1 MDDRFE
7 ATAQVWRYDG
17 PSAWHVLSL
26 PAAVSADVKERF
38 GMMSAGF
45 GSLRV
50 EARIGQTTWRT
61 SIFYDKA
68 SGRYL
73 LPLKADVRRAE
84 GLAAGDEVAFVV
96 TVA

>member
-17 PSAWHVLSL
+17 PSAWHFLSL
-26 PAAVSADVKERF
+26 PSAVSADVRERF

-50 EARIGQTTWRT
+50 EARIGETTWRT

-73 LPLKADVRRAE
+73 LPLKAEVRRAE

>member
-7 ATAQVWRYDG
+7 ATAHVWRYDG
-17 PSAWHVLSL
+17 PSAWHFLSL
-26 PAAVSADVKERF
+26 PVAVSADVKERF

-50 EARIGQTTWRT
+50 EARIGETTWRT

-68 SGRYL
+68 SGCYL

-84 GLAAGDEVAFVV
+84 GLVAGDEVAFAL
-96 TVA
+96 TVS

>member
-7 ATAQVWRYDG
+7 ARAQVWRYDG
-17 PSAWHVLSL
+17 PAAWHFLSL
-26 PAAVSADVKERF
+26 PEAVSAEVKERF

-50 EARIGQTTWRT
+50 EARIGATTWRT
-61 SIFYDKA
+61 SIFYDRA

-84 GLAAGDEVAFVV
+84 GLAPGDEVAFVV
-96 TVA
+96 TVS

>member
-7 ATAQVWRYDG
+7 ATAHVWRYDG
-17 PSAWHVLSL
+17 PAAWHFLTL
-26 PAAVSADVKERF
+26 PEADSAEVRERF

-50 EARIGQTTWRT
+50 EARIGATTWRT

-68 SGRYL
+68 SGCYL
-73 LPLKADVRRAE
+73 LPLKAAVRDAE
-84 GLAAGDEVAFVV
+84 RLEAGDEVAV
-96 TVA
+96 TVTVS